1 MKQLNRLIT
10 EINYKGEIERQ
21 YKTPLEKV
29 SRWSSVEELVNA
41 TSQYERGAEESSL
54 EGFLEEIALTNNE
67 DEVDKDQQLKKNAVA
82 LITLHSAKGLEF
94 PQVYMVGMEEGLF
107 PHHRSIKEDGAAID
121 EERRLCYVG
130 VTRAQD
136 RLSLSMALTRMKWG
150 KPRETHPSRFL
161 FELTGVAEQV
171 GPDKS
176 RKPRRRA
183 TARRR

>member
-1 MKQLNRLIT
+1 MCIRDR
-10 EINYKGEIERQ
+10 INYKGEIERQ

-94 PQVYMVGMEEGLF
+94 PVVYLVGMEEGLL
-107 PHHRSIKEDGAAID
+107 PHERSIQDGHRAIC
-121 EERRLCYVG
+121 EERRLAYVG
-130 VTRAQD
+130 VTRAMD
-136 RLSLSMALTRMKWG
+136 FLTLSWAKHRTKWG
-150 KPRETHPSRFL
+150 KRRKTKTSRFL
-161 FELTGVAEQV
+161 SEMNGGPV
-171 GPDKS
+171 GFDDETEDKP
-176 RKPRRRA
+176 KKRRA
-183 TARRR
+183 ARSK

>member
-1 MKQLNRLIT
+1 MGSEMCIRDRATADGDVPQRGAENIERFRQMIDRYRKPMNNGQISEQLNRLIT

-94 PQVYMVGMEEGLF
+94 PVVYLVGMEEGLL
-107 PHHRSIKEDGAAID
+107 PHERSI
-121 EERRLCYVG
+121 
-130 VTRAQD
+130 QD
-136 RLSLSMALTRMKWG
+136 LSLI
-150 KPRETHPSRFL
+150 HI
-161 FELTGVAEQV
+161 
-171 GPDKS
+171 
-176 RKPRRRA
+176 
-183 TARRR
+183 